1 MSDGEQDFIDDVVEI
16 GIFFKKKHLLVR
28 IEVKKNKS

>member
-16 GIFFKKKHLLVR
+16 GIFLKKSIFWSELR
-28 IEVKKNKS
+28 